1 MSTDRWNGD
10 VPHAYRLEFHG
21 GPRDGEVLPL
31 DEPPDQE
38 EFVDD
43 GYWVEDMIV
52 PLHRAVPN
60 GRPLGWAPVEDD
72 E

>member
-1 MSTDRWNGD
+1 MSTEWWNGD
-10 VPHAYRLEFHG
+10 VPHAYRLEFHD

-43 GYWVEDMIV
+43 GYWVEDIIV
-52 PLHRAVPN
+52 PPASSSP
-60 GRPLGWAPVEDD
+60 
-72 E
+72 